1 MKYEGNNFNK
11 KQKTIK
17 IYLCIHTYILLSVQ
31 YAYVK
36 KFKKEIMYVA
46 TYIIHTY
53 NICTA
58 DSGCALVNTFPSFP
72 QGR

>member
-53 NICTA
+53 VQLIPVARWSTRSQVSPRE
-58 DSGCALVNTFPSFP
+58 DK
-72 QGR
+72 